1 MLELQY
7 WTVGLTNTFHLSE
20 VLFSLIN
27 QRANDPRA
35 VLNEL
40 QLGILG
46 QTDEESSDDKSNNTD
61 FRKRARALAAL
72 DSALGKLD
80 GDTVSLLAKK
90 MPNLDFAGG
99 EFVRSNDSEE
109 RLGLLRDVRHAMWSD
124 AQMERFF
131 SEEWIILM
139 LHFKCSRA
147 ARACGSGG
155 RNSDGLHSLHGPH
168 PFAGRDQPGH
178 SALFAGQAQQL
189 AGQLQQHPD
198 APVPPGAAPSIRDCG
213 HPTRQHQD

>member
-1 MLELQY
+1 MLGLQY

-40 QLGILG
+40 QLGIPG
-46 QTDEESSDDKSNNTD
+46 QTDAESPDKSNNTD

-80 GDTVSLLAKK
+80 GDSISLLAKK

-99 EFVRSNDSEE
+99 EFVRRNDPEE
-109 RLGLLRDVRHAMWSD
+109 RLDLLRDVRHAMWSA

-131 SEEWIILM
+131 S
-139 LHFKCSRA
+139 
-147 ARACGSGG
+147 G
-155 RNSDGLHSLHGPH
+155 
-168 PFAGRDQPGH
+168 
-178 SALFAGQAQQL
+178 
-189 AGQLQQHPD
+189 
-198 APVPPGAAPSIRDCG
+198 
-213 HPTRQHQD
+213 